1 MNSED
6 NIQKNN
12 SETRASGHFYDN
24 EFNISYDNELFEQL
38 TGKSMSK
45 MSAVEK
51 RIEIVQ
57 DTMDW
62 IKADKDLFFKK

>member
-6 NIQKNN
+6 NIHENN
-12 SETRASGHFYDN
+12 SETRASGRFADN
-24 EFNISYDNELFEQL
+24 EFNISYDNELFNQL
-38 TGKSMSK
+38 TGKSMPK
-45 MSAVEK
+45 VSAVEK

>member
-12 SETRASGHFYDN
+12 SETRVSGRFADN
-24 EFNISYDNELFEQL
+24 EFNISYDNELFNQL

-57 DTMDW
+57 NTMDW